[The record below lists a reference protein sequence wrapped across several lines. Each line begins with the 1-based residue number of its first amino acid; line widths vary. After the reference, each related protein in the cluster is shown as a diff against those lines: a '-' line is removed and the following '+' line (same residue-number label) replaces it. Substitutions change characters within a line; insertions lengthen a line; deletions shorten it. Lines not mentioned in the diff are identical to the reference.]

1 MKMAGL
7 RTCLLALGALLG
19 SIPGAALQAQSVSAA
34 PIELVQE
41 TVQNEIN
48 SNSSAKF
55 MFRQREETSRGSQ
68 TKLIVETK
76 DIAAGMLVAID
87 DKPLSPEERQNEQVR
102 LDNLVN
108 NPQELRKKEK
118 AEKED
123 TERTNRIMRALPEA
137 FLFQADGVQ
146 TGTKEMGSPGDEL
159 LRIEFRPNPD
169 YNPPS
174 HTEQVLTGMAGYML
188 IDRREH
194 RIAKIDG
201 TLEKEVGFGW
211 GILGRLNKGGR
222 FVVQQGT
229 MGTGAWQVTR
239 MDLDLTGKILF
250 FKKLAFKSSQTFSDF
265 REAPPNLS
273 FAQGVEL
280 LKKQAQELAEN
291 HSQAPAT
298 DQNRK

>member
-1 MKMAGL
+1 MKMADL
-7 RTCLLALGALLG
+7 KACLLALGALLVN
-19 SIPGAALQAQSVSAA
+19 IQGATLWAQSVSAA
-34 PIELVQE
+34 PIELVRE

-48 SNSSAKF
+48 SNSNTKF
-55 MFRQREETSRGSQ
+55 MFRQREETGHGSQ
-68 TKLIVETK
+68 TKLVVETK

-87 DKPLSPEERQNEQVR
+87 DRPLSPEERQNEQLR
-102 LDNLVN
+102 LENLAN
-108 NPQELRKKEK
+108 NPQELKRKQK
-118 AEKED
+118 ADKED

-137 FLFQADGVQ
+137 FLYEVDGVQ
-146 TGTKEMGSPGDEL
+146 TGTNEVGSPGDEL
-159 LRIEFRPNPD
+159 VRIKFRPNPG

-188 IDRREH
+188 IDRQKR

-229 MGTGAWQVTR
+229 MGTGAWQITL
-239 MDLDLTGKILF
+239 MDLDLTGKILL

-265 REAPPNLS
+265 REAPPNLT

-280 LKKQAQELAEN
+280 LEKQAKEMAGSPPKSE
-291 HSQAPAT
+291 ST
-298 DQNRK
+298 RKNQR